1 MRKIL
6 LSLLVLTLLNSCGN
20 ETKKPEEKSLT
31 EKITSNELQKFNSV
45 EEMLSEAGDF
55 NEEMGTLKIL
65 DGNPQN
71 PHFQVSKP
79 IVKDDLDNVVDEIV
93 KRDIVYVAFQT
104 FAQTQI
110 DKITI
115 TSIPIDL
122 KDKTKYYDKFK
133 KSVTI
138 NKKSAD
144 EIMKEE
150 FGSDDYSILFAKSGT
165 TQVPS
170 REFDKLKFEKLEET
184 FKKLK

>member
-6 LSLLVLTLLNSCGN
+6 LSLLILTLLNSCGN
-20 ETKKPEEKSLT
+20 EPKKNEEKSLT
-31 EKITSNELQKFNSV
+31 EKITSNELNHFNSV

-55 NEEMGTLKIL
+55 SKEMGTLKIL
-65 DGNPQN
+65 DGNPQS
-71 PHFQVSKP
+71 PHIQVSKP
-79 IVKDDLDNVVDEIV
+79 IVTGDLDKVVDEIV

-104 FAQTQI
+104 FAQTKTE
-110 DKITI
+110 KITI
-115 TSIPIDL
+115 TSIPIDFE
-122 KDKTKYYDKFK
+122 DKTKYYDKFK

-150 FGSDDYSILFAKSGT
+150 FGSDNYSILFAKSGT

-170 REFDKLKFEKLEET
+170 KEFEKLKFEKLEET